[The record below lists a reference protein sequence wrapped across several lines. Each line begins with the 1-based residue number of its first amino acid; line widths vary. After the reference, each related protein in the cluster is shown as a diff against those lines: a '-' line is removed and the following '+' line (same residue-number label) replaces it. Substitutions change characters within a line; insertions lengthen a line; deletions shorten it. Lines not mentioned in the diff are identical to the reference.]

1 MRDEELEGMRM
12 KNEKGSSRRNLLKA
26 AGAGLV
32 AAAAPSVVAAAE
44 REVGDEDAHANKPV
58 YLWGCGWNR
67 DLPGVFGEVCLAFE
81 MRALMN
87 GTGVGTFRDDVH
99 PEVNSQWRVDR
110 ATRHGNTYTFE
121 GVITSSRDAALV
133 GQPVKIV
140 AKKTANGQASASI
153 TVGDEEKD
161 LVVIAIIA
169 VLIGLL
175 LPAVQ

>member
-1 MRDEELEGMRM
+1 M
-12 KNEKGSSRRNLLKA
+12 KSAKAGSRRDLLKA
-26 AGAGLV
+26 AGAVLV
-32 AAAAPSVVAAAE
+32 AAAAPSVMAAE
-44 REVGDEDAHANKPV
+44 REAGDDSLQANKPV

-67 DLPGVFGEVCLAFE
+67 DLPGVFGDVCLAFE
-81 MRALMN
+81 MRAMLN

-121 GVITSSRDAALV
+121 GEVTSSRDVALV

-140 AKKTANGQASASI
+140 AKKTGNGQASASI
-153 TVGDEEKD
+153 IVGSEEKD

-175 LPAVQ
+175 LPSVQ

>member
-1 MRDEELEGMRM
+1 M
-12 KNEKGSSRRNLLKA
+12 KNAKVSSRRDLLKV

-32 AAAAPSVVAAAE
+32 AAAAPPVAAGE
-44 REVGDEDAHANKPV
+44 RETDGDETLHPDRPV

-67 DLPGVFGEVCLAFE
+67 ELPGVYGQVCLTFE
-81 MRALMN
+81 MRALVN

-110 ATRHGNTYTFE
+110 ARRHGNTYTFE
-121 GVITSSRDAALV
+121 GEVIASRDPALV

-140 AKKTANGQASASI
+140 AKRTANGQGSASI
-153 TVGDEEKD
+153 IVGSEESN

-175 LPAVQ
+175 LPAIQ

>member
-1 MRDEELEGMRM
+1 MRM
-12 KNEKGSSRRNLLKA
+12 KNAKVSSRRDLLKV

-32 AAAAPSVVAAAE
+32 AAAAPSAVAAE
-44 REVGDEDAHANKPV
+44 RDAGGEDSLQANKPV

-67 DLPGVFGEVCLAFE
+67 ELPGAFGEMCLAFE
-81 MRALMN
+81 MRALLN
-87 GTGVGTFRDDVH
+87 GTGVGTFRDDVN

-121 GVITSSRDAALV
+121 GEVTSSRNPDLV
-133 GQPVKIV
+133 GLPVKIV
-140 AKKTANGQASASI
+140 AKKTASGQASASI
-153 TVGDEEKD
+153 LVGSEEND

-169 VLIGLL
+169 ILIGLL